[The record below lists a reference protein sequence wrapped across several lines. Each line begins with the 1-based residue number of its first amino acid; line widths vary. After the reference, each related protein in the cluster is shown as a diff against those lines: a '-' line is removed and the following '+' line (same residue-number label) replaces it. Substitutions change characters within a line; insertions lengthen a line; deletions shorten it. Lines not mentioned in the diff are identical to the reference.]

1 MSGLFRPLLLAAGC
15 LASLCVMTAAQDT
28 TLAPNTTAPSVLPN
42 TTTTTTAPVP
52 PPTLPTVTT
61 PEPGGRRPN
70 GLSALAPSPALSLP
84 VVRAGP
90 GRAAVRQHGGPSES
104 GRGRAEVAAVGNRP
118 GGKGRLSLG
127 AVGLFPAQQCSARLE
142 VLFKSAS

>member
-15 LASLCVMTAAQDT
+15 LASLCVMTAAQ
-28 TLAPNTTAPSVLPN
+28 NTTPASNTTTSSVLPTN
-42 TTTTTTAPVP
+42 TTTAPVP
-52 PPTLPTVTT
+52 PPTFPTVTT
-61 PEPGGRRPN
+61 PAPGGRRPN
-70 GLSALAPSPALSLP
+70 GLSALAPPPALSLP

-104 GRGRAEVAAVGNRP
+104 GRGRAEVAAVGDRP

-127 AVGLFPAQQCSARLE
+127 AVGLFPAQQCPARLE
-142 VLFKSAS
+142 VLFKSAL